1 MTVIPKKIKD
11 DEEFRYGKAA
21 YLPGNQR
28 ITEVINYDYL
38 RDFLSKNITQKAPII
53 PATNRRHHR

>member
-21 YLPGNQR
+21 HLRGNQR

-38 RDFLSKNITQKAPII
+38 GDFLSKNITQKAQ
-53 PATNRRHHR
+53 